1 MNVDGYGDAIPVPA
15 FGPRMV
21 CTACGIVGAFARP
34 NWQGA
39 RARAGR
45 GEPDGGYSQRCACA
59 GRQKRLPM
67 TSRETTTLAFELAF
81 ATALAFGVGE
91 ILRMAG
97 LPMYLV
103 LPGGQFIWAG
113 AVLYFVR

>member
-1 MNVDGYGDAIPVPA
+1 
-15 FGPRMV
+15 
-21 CTACGIVGAFARP
+21 
-34 NWQGA
+34 
-39 RARAGR
+39 
-45 GEPDGGYSQRCACA
+45 
-59 GRQKRLPM
+59 M